1 MANSPD
7 VRRRSLGGIFLV
19 AALAMLIAGQTVLQ
33 DRLGPT
39 GFIFFWLGCFVFTGL
54 ALLVAILDFSAVRRR
69 TRKEQLE
76 LFENT
81 LKGIEQQKESKSQN
95 SPGRPGNSE

>member
-7 VRRRSLGGIFLV
+7 IRRRWIGAIFLV
-19 AALAMLIAGQTVLQ
+19 AALGMLIAGQTVLQ

-39 GFIFFWLGCFVFTGL
+39 GFVLFWLGCFAFTVA

-69 TRKEQLE
+69 TREEQLA

-81 LKGIEQQKESKSQN
+81 LKEIDQQKESKPRN
-95 SPGRPGNSE
+95 PPGQSGISE